1 MKDGMLDTSAT
12 IDVNQAKWSFEVF
25 QVLRYLKQ
33 RIVIT
38 KWTIRINIL
47 RNTIMIALLTNI
59 LLSYGWLIWLLN
71 IEYKILI
78 SQDNIKIISPAIIK
92 FNAIFALY
100 AVLFVR
106 FISAFSL
113 KNFANPWY
121 EFVKSYLQ

>member
-12 IDVNQAKWSFEVF
+12 INVNQAKWSFEVF

-92 FNAIFALY
+92 FNAIFALD

-106 FISAFSL
+106 FISDFSL